1 MGVYLLSFLY
11 METKLAIFEQK
22 EIRKVW
28 DSKKWDWY
36 FSVIDIV
43 WALTEQL
50 DYTKSRK
57 YWNKLAERLRNEWSE
72 VVTNCHQLKMK
83 ALDWKMRLTDVAD
96 TKTILRLIQSIPSK
110 KAEPFKLWLAKVWD
124 ERINE
129 IYDPELAVERAI
141 STYRKKWYSEDWIK
155 QRLKSIDIRKE
166 LTWEWKERGIKEWV
180 EYAILTNEI
189 LKWWSWMTTSEYK
202 DFKDLKKES
211 LKDNMTNLELV
222 FNMLAE
228 ASTTEIIKEEDSSG
242 FKEVRKASS
251 RWWNVAGV
259 ARKQLEKETNKKVLS
274 KQNFLE
280 ENKKLK

>member
-1 MGVYLLSFLY
+1 

-28 DSKKWDWY
+28 DSEKGDWY
-36 FSVIDIV
+36 FSIVDIIE
-43 WALTEQL
+43 ALTE
-50 DYTKSRK
+50 SPRPRK
-57 YWNKLAERLRNEWSE
+57 YWNALKTKLEEEWSE
-72 VVTNCHQLKMK
+72 LSHNLGQLKLK
-83 ALDWKMRLTDVAD
+83 ASDWKYYLTDVWD
-96 TKTILRLIQSIPSK
+96 TKTILRLIQSVPSK
-110 KAEPFKLWLAKVWD
+110 KAEPFKMWLAKVWD

-166 LTWEWKERGIKEWV
+166 LTSEWKDRWIKEWV

-189 LKWWSWMTTSEYK
+189 LKSWSDMTTSEYK
-202 DFKDLKKES
+202 DLKWLKKES

-228 ASTTEIIKEEDSSG
+228 ASTTEIIKEDDVLG
-242 FKEVRKASS
+242 FEEVKKASK

-259 ARKQLEKETNKKVLS
+259 ARKQLEKETGKKVVS
-274 KQNFLE
+274 KQNVLNE
-280 ENKKLK
+280 KKKLKA

>member
-1 MGVYLLSFLY
+1 

-28 DSKKWDWY
+28 DSEKGDWY
-36 FSVIDIV
+36 FSIVDIIE
-43 WALTEQL
+43 ALTQ
-50 DYTKSRK
+50 SSQPRR
-57 YWNKLAERLRNEWSE
+57 YWAELKKKLKEEWSE
-72 VVTNCHQLKMK
+72 LFDIIEQLKLK
-83 ALDWKMRLTDVAD
+83 ASDWKKYLTDVGD
-96 TKTILRLIQSIPSK
+96 TKTILRLIQSVPSK
-110 KAEPFKLWLAKVWD
+110 KAEPFKMWLAKVWD

-166 LTWEWKERGIKEWV
+166 LTSEWKDRWIKEWV

-189 LKWWSWMTTSEYK
+189 LKSWSDMTTSEYK
-202 DFKDLKKES
+202 DLKWLKKES

-228 ASTTEIIKEEDSSG
+228 VSTTEIIKEDDVLG
-242 FKEVRKASS
+242 FEEVKKASK
-251 RWWNVAGV
+251 RWWNVAWV
-259 ARKQLEKETNKKVLS
+259 ARKQLEKETGKKVIS
-274 KQNFLE
+274 KQNVLTE
-280 ENKKLK
+280 KKKII

>member
-1 MGVYLLSFLY
+1 

-28 DSKKWDWY
+28 DSEKWDWY
-36 FSVIDIV
+36 FSIVDIV
-43 WALTEQL
+43 EVLTE
-50 DYTKSRK
+50 SPRPRK
-57 YWNKLAERLRNEWSE
+57 YWNDL
-72 VVTNCHQLKMK
+72 
-83 ALDWKMRLTDVAD
+83 KMRLLEEWSQLSENIGQLKLKSSDWKKYLTDVWD

-110 KAEPFKLWLAKVWD
+110 KAEPFKMWLAKVWD

-129 IYDPELAVERAI
+129 IHDPELAMERAI

-166 LTWEWKERGIKEWV
+166 LTWEWNDRWIKEWA

-189 LKWWSWMTTSEYK
+189 LKWWSDMTTGEYK
-202 DFKDLKKES
+202 DLKWLKKES

-228 ASTTEIIKEEDSSG
+228 ASTTEIIKEEDSNWFDEIKKVS
-242 FKEVRKASS
+242 K

-259 ARKQLEKETNKKVLS
+259 ARK
-274 KQNFLE
+274 
-280 ENKKLK
+280 